1 MNIIIEDIVISMTNT
16 GLKNVFKDFKVTQ
29 VLMLLHIERSD
40 TTDRDWLLSSS
51 SISFWL
57 GQCISV
63 THILFT
69 KIEIRANS
77 RTSCK

>member
-16 GLKNVFKDFKVTQ
+16 GLKNEFKDFKVTQ

-57 GQCISV
+57 GQCISA